1 MRDNA
6 IRSFIGPW
14 PIAAWIIS
22 LACSLY
28 YTYTAIFGI
37 AQPSLDRSFFIYVGI
52 ALAIF
57 LKPLGRNVPLRLV
70 DCVLLALATW
80 STVHFNI
87 HFNEYMESAGFGLGR
102 LDLFLGAA
110 IILISIEAA
119 RRALGLAIPLIAATF
134 LAYLFAGP
142 WIPGALHHSGFTF
155 EAVVSNLYA
164 STEGLYGVIT
174 YTLAS
179 TLFLFLVFGQFLVRS
194 GASAFYSDLCLSF
207 LGKRPGGGA
216 KAAVTS
222 SMIVG
227 SITGSAAAN
236 VAITGVITIPLMIR
250 SGYKRHIAAGIEAAA
265 STGGTVLPPVMG
277 SAAFI
282 MVALTGIPYS
292 EIALYS
298 AIPAVIYYLVVFLQV
313 HFYAKRND
321 LKGLPPEECPP
332 FLTVLKRGWPHFL
345 PIVIIV
351 VMVYWD
357 YSLSRTALFAMIAS
371 VLASWSNK
379 ETRMGPWAI
388 IKALADGSKHGLSII
403 VIAAPVSIMTLAML
417 MPGTGL
423 KITAMLIDMGH
434 GQLAATIAMIF
445 IIGYV
450 LGMGL
455 SVVPSYIILATLAAP
470 ALMRLGVPIMAA
482 HFVVMWW
489 GQASNI
495 TPPVALASYV
505 AANIA
510 ESPLWKSGNA
520 AVIKGA
526 GLFFLPVLFVYQP
539 ALLLNGSILDIV
551 VTIGSILA
559 GVVLIAAGIE
569 GYLLR
574 KSSIQFRL
582 AYVAIG
588 ALLIIANELLQVIAL
603 AIAAAALIALDAW
616 LAGRTVPAKV
626 QVPQST

>member
-1 MRDNA
+1 M
-6 IRSFIGPW
+6 
-14 PIAAWIIS
+14 
-22 LACSLY
+22 
-28 YTYTAIFGI
+28 
-37 AQPSLDRSFFIYVGI
+37 GI
-52 ALAIF
+52 ALAIC
-57 LKPLGRNVPLRLV
+57 LYPLGRNVWARAI
-70 DCVLLALATW
+70 DCVLLILAAW
-80 STVHFNI
+80 STAHFN
-87 HFNEYMESAGFGLGR
+87 FQFEEYSANAGFGLSN

-110 IILISIEAA
+110 IILISVEAS
-119 RRALGLAIPLIAATF
+119 RRVLGWSIPIIALVF
-134 LAYLFAGP
+134 LAYLFIGP
-142 WIPGALHHSGFTF
+142 SIPGPLHHSGFSF

-194 GASAFYSDLCLSF
+194 GASAFYSDLALSL
-207 LGKRPGGGA
+207 LGQHPGGGA

-250 SGYKRHIAAGIEAAA
+250 TGYKPHIAAGIEAAA

-298 AIPAVIYYLVVFLQV
+298 AIPAVIYYMVVFCQV

-321 LKGLPPEECPP
+321 LKGLPPEECHP
-332 FLTVLKRGWPHFL
+332 FHVVIRRGWVHVI
-345 PIVIIV
+345 PIIIIV
-351 VMVYWD
+351 TMVYWG

-371 VLASWSNK
+371 IVCSWANK
-379 ETRMGPWAI
+379 KTRMGPREI
-388 IKALADGSKHGLSII
+388 IGALADGSKHSLSII

-417 MPGTGL
+417 MPGTEL
-423 KITAMLIDMGH
+423 KITSILISLG
-434 GQLAATIAMIF
+434 GGNLAATIAMIF
-445 IIGYV
+445 VIGYV

-470 ALMRLGVPIMAA
+470 AMMRLGVPVMAA
-482 HFVVMWW
+482 HFIVMWW

-510 ESPLWKSGNA
+510 GSTLWKSGNA

-526 GLFFLPVLFVYQP
+526 GLFFLPVLFAYQP
-539 ALLLNGSILDIV
+539 GLLLEGSLANIV
-551 VTIGSILA
+551 VTISSIIA

-569 GYLLR
+569 GYLVR
-574 KSSIQFRL
+574 KSSLAFRL
-582 AYVAIG
+582 TYVVMG
-588 ALLIIANELLQVIAL
+588 SLLIIASAFYTVLILTVA
-603 AIAAAALIALDAW
+603 AIVLIAIDLWFARGEPG
-616 LAGRTVPAKV
+616 AAKAV
-626 QVPQST
+626 L

>member
-1 MRDNA
+1 MQA
-6 IRSFIGPW
+6 KLKQSFVGAWTGP
-14 PIAAWIIS
+14 AWVIS
-22 LACSLY
+22 VACSLY
-28 YTYTAIFGI
+28 YTYTATFGI
-37 AQPSLDRSFFIYVGI
+37 SHPSVDRSLFIYVGI
-52 ALAIF
+52 ALAIC
-57 LKPLGRNVPLRLV
+57 LQPLGRNIPLRVV
-70 DCVLLALATW
+70 DCILLALATW
-80 STVHFNI
+80 STVHFNL
-87 HFNEYMESAGFGLGR
+87 HFEEYMANAGFDLGR

-110 IILISIEAA
+110 IIVISIEAA
-119 RRALGLAIPLIAATF
+119 RRALGAAIPIIALVF
-134 LAYLFAGP
+134 LAYLFVGP
-142 WIPGALHHSGFTF
+142 WIPGALHHSGFSF

-164 STEGLYGVIT
+164 STEGLYGIIT

-194 GASAFYSDLCLSF
+194 GASTFYSNLCLSL
-207 LGKRPGGGA
+207 LGKHPGGGA

-250 SGYKRHIAAGIEAAA
+250 SGYRPHIAAGIEAAA

-313 HFYAKRND
+313 HFYAKRNN
-321 LKGLPPEECPP
+321 LKGLPPEECQP
-332 FLTVLKRGWPHFL
+332 FLTVLRRGWAHFL
-345 PIVIIV
+345 PVIIIV
-351 VMVYWD
+351 MMVYWG

-371 VLASWSNK
+371 VLCSWTDKS
-379 ETRMGPWAI
+379 TRMGPAEI
-388 IKALADGSKHGLSII
+388 IQALADGTRHSLTII
-403 VIAAPVSIMTLAML
+403 AIAAPVSIMTLAML

-423 KITAMLIDMGH
+423 KITSLLINLGGGH
-434 GQLAATIAMIF
+434 LAATIALIF
-445 IIGYV
+445 IVGYV

-470 ALMRLGVPIMAA
+470 ALMRLGIPIMAA

-489 GQASNI
+489 GQASNV

-510 ESPLWKSGNA
+510 KAPLWKSGNA

-526 GLFFLPVLFVYQP
+526 GLFFLPILFVYQP
-539 ALLLNGSILDIV
+539 GLLLTGSIVDII
-551 VTIGSILA
+551 VTIASIIG
-559 GVVLIAAGIE
+559 GVVLLAAAIE
-569 GYLLR
+569 GYLIR
-574 KSSIQFRL
+574 SSSLCFRL
-582 AYVAIG
+582 TYAVMG
-588 ALLIIANELLQVIAL
+588 SLLIVASEVSHVIAL
-603 AIAAAALIALDAW
+603 AIAAVALIAFDAW
-616 LAGRTVPAKV
+616 LSHRPAVPKV
-626 QVPQST
+626 EAPFST